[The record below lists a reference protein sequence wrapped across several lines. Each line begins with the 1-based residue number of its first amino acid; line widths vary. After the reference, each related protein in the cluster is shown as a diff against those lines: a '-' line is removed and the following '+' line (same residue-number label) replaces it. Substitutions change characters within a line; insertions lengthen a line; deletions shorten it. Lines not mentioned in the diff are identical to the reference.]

1 MTIVKKIVAE
11 PAKVL
16 KKTISTLKEPA
27 STGSSYKIA
36 VGVAISPLV
45 AYGYGKL
52 FDYVVALVPT
62 IPDWAKMALKLVLPL
77 VPTPF
82 IAKFNVPMGAV
93 INGGLYGTF
102 ALQLV
107 LLAYELIS
115 GKSLTNL
122 LTKTPADS
130 ASNSTDELRLGIAG
144 WGVQ

>member
-16 KKTISTLKEPA
+16 KKTVSTLKEPA
-27 STGSSYKIA
+27 SSESSYKIA

-45 AYGYGKL
+45 AYGYGKF
-52 FDYVVALVPT
+52 FDYVMGLVPT
-62 IPDWAKMALKLVLPL
+62 IPDWAKMTLKLVLPL

-115 GKSLTNL
+115 GKSFVGL
-122 LTKTPADS
+122 LSKNP
-130 ASNSTDELRLGIAG
+130 TDEASSTVDGIKAVVD